1 MTTTVPTTAPPP
13 TVPGALTAPGT
24 AVAPAAPH
32 VVAPTSPEEL
42 AAATAARHGRS
53 TPAQMGLVAVA
64 LVVLGL
70 LVSLGAGWA
79 FRTADGALGR
89 ADANAAQ
96 LIRLQE
102 LQTRLVRADAD
113 ATNAFL
119 VGGLEPAEL
128 RTDYDEAMRTATA
141 LVAEA
146 ARAQPADGTVLAQ
159 LNTAVLDYAN
169 DVERA
174 RSANRQGLPVG
185 SQYLRNASAG
195 LRADA
200 LPALDALIDAN
211 SARVEHELAA
221 ARTTWLLA
229 VGSGV
234 AGLAGVVVASVW
246 LARRTHRRVN
256 PPLAAAG
263 LVLLVLTVG
272 SGIVLLSVSSQ
283 VRDVSDTDYAAA
295 DALSTAR
302 LGAYDAKANESLT
315 LIARGSGAAFEE
327 AWVASADQVDA
338 ALDAA
343 TGSGV
348 VGQEV
353 PTAWAA
359 YADQHA
365 GIRQLDD
372 DGDWE
377 AAVAAAT
384 DRAEG
389 SSNAAFAA
397 FDDASAA
404 ALDRAGDA
412 TSDALDRT
420 GRGLVLGLWL
430 SVAAGLAVAVLSWSG
445 ISRRIEEYR

>member
-1 MTTTVPTTAPPP
+1 MTTTVPSRAAAPPAP
-13 TVPGALTAPGT
+13 VPAPS
-24 AVAPAAPH
+24 AAPAGPPGPVA
-32 VVAPTSPEEL
+32 APTGPEAL
-42 AAATAARHGRS
+42 AAATAAAHGRS
-53 TPAQMGLVAVA
+53 TPSRMGLVAVA
-64 LVVLGL
+64 LVLLGA
-70 LVSLGAGWA
+70 LVALGAGWA

-96 LIRLQE
+96 LVRLQE

-128 RTDYDEAMRTATA
+128 RADYDEAMRTATE
-141 LVAEA
+141 LVAQA
-146 ARAQPADGTVLAQ
+146 ARAQPADGTVLAT
-159 LNTAVLDYAN
+159 LNTAILDYSG

-195 LRADA
+195 LRTDA
-200 LPALDALIDAN
+200 LPALAALIDAN
-211 SARVEHELAA
+211 SARVDHEMDA
-221 ARTTWLLA
+221 ARNAWALA

-234 AGLAGVVVASVW
+234 AGLAGVVLASVW
-246 LARRTHRRVN
+246 LARRTHRYVN

-263 LVLLVLTVG
+263 VVLLVLTVG
-272 SGIVLLSVSSQ
+272 SGIVLVSVSSQ
-283 VRDVSDTDYAAA
+283 VGDTRETDYAAA

-327 AWVASADQVDA
+327 AWGASAAQVDDALGSPVVPA
-338 ALDAA
+338 A
-343 TGSGV
+343 
-348 VGQEV
+348 V
-353 PTAWAA
+353 PGAWAA
-359 YADQHA
+359 YAEQHA
-365 GIRQLDD
+365 AIRQLDD
-372 DGDWE
+372 DGSWE
-377 AAVAAAT
+377 EAVAAAT
-384 DRAEG
+384 SREDG
-389 SSNAAFAA
+389 SANAAFAA

-404 ALDRAGDA
+404 ALADASAG
-412 TSDALDRT
+412 TSDALE
-420 GRGLVLGLWL
+420 GAGSGLVLGLWL